1 MRTPAQLQ
9 VVVVVAKAERGA
21 NLTLQLSLFTS
32 HNTIACIENVS
43 LPPLDPNDAMM
54 SVKNVR
60 KRGVEAEK

>member
-1 MRTPAQLQ
+1 M
-9 VVVVVAKAERGA
+9 
-21 NLTLQLSLFTS
+21 N
-32 HNTIACIENVS
+32 NTIACIKNVS